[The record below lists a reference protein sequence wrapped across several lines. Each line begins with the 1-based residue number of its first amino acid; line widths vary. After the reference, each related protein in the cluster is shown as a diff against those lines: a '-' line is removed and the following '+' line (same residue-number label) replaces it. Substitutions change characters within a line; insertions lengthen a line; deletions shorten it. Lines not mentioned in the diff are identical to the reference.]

1 MRRNYKERMRNSKWL
16 FVTSWTNG
24 FAKRAMKV
32 CLAVRECLALYVF
45 FRSDSSSGSL
55 LFSGKS
61 MRTKLP
67 SPDGHYR
74 ANIATV
80 YYFSRPPLSQ
90 NLASTPDNHLS
101 PEGRFTFMNNPIVRI
116 TAKFQY
122 IITDSRCYEP
132 WLLSHLRR
140 N

>member
-1 MRRNYKERMRNSKWL
+1 MRNSKWL
-16 FVTSWTNG
+16 FATSWTNG

-32 CLAVRECLALYVF
+32 CLAVGECLALCVF

-61 MRTKLP
+61 MRPKLP

-90 NLASTPDNHLS
+90 NLASAPDNHLS

-122 IITDSRCYEP
+122 IITDSRWYEP